1 MLRVV
6 WLPHVG
12 GSAGIIDCVMELP
25 WFELLAPPLIFLIL
39 VGLFFIVTRS
49 VPINDVTGLPAVLV
63 GISVIVIAPAF
74 MLVIFQ
80 VLGG

>member
-1 MLRVV
+1 
-6 WLPHVG
+6 
-12 GSAGIIDCVMELP
+12 MEFP
-25 WFELLAPPLIFLIL
+25 WFELFAPPLIFFVL

-63 GISVIVIAPAF
+63 GISVIVIAIAF